1 MGEEIKKVAVI
12 GAGTMGH
19 GIAQVFAMKGYQ
31 VNLLDIN
38 EEILKKAKQSI
49 AWSLEKFVEKRRIRK
64 EDADAALSR
73 INTTTAYE
81 EAVSDIDLAIEAV
94 PEDIELKKK
103 IFAKVDEIAPPHAI
117 IATNT
122 STLSITEMGNATNRP
137 DKAVGMH
144 WFNPPQLMQLIEVV
158 KGDKTSDE
166 TANKIIELSKKL
178 GKTPILC
185 KKDVRGFIVNRVL
198 GCVFNE
204 AFWTYYRGEATKE
217 GIDASV
223 KYTGGFPMGWFE
235 LCDFVGIDIS
245 YEVGKVLYEAYGERF
260 KPCPEVIEP
269 LVKEGKF
276 GQKTGQGFYDWS
288 KGRPRIPFELSDEYD
303 VDRSW
308 AVAINE
314 SAWLIYEEVAEPESI
329 DTGMK
334 LGTGWPSGPCEY
346 ADRKGIDW
354 ALNKLKELYDKYKM
368 EIYNPCPLLK
378 DYVEKGWTGRKAGRG
393 FYQY

>member
-122 STLSITEMGNATNRP
+122 STLSITEMGNATKRP

-334 LGTGWPSGPCEY
+334 LGT
-346 ADRKGIDW
+346 
-354 ALNKLKELYDKYKM
+354 
-368 EIYNPCPLLK
+368 
-378 DYVEKGWTGRKAGRG
+378 
-393 FYQY
+393 